1 MKISSDE
8 FNDLIMVIKRRI
20 GVDKRNGKTIKYEDI
35 DSYIDKGLEF
45 IPISLTDEDRAEVF
59 RAIETEEAIKHTK
72 GNCIFDDYDDPH
84 NWYEHAEI
92 EDEHFWR
99 LYSKYLLEE
108 SSLDDK
114 SIDIL
119 DKKTLPAIMNC
130 LCNPTEALEGRR
142 LIRGLVIGD
151 VQAGNTATYSG
162 LICKAVDAGYKVVIL
177 LAGIT
182 ENLRQQ
188 TQERIDQGIV
198 GLEIKRDDIT
208 KIEKPK
214 RVGVGK
220 YDKQLLASSY
230 TTQSSD
236 FVGQKD
242 SIFVSLEAQ
251 RSVVLFVVKKNVS
264 VLTKL
269 HNRLKYNN
277 YDHSEECVNAPLLLI
292 DDEADNASVN
302 TSKDETNPTK
312 TNAIIRKNCN

>member
-1 MKISSDE
+1 M
-8 FNDLIMVIKRRI
+8 
-20 GVDKRNGKTIKYEDI
+20 
-35 DSYIDKGLEF
+35 
-45 IPISLTDEDRAEVF
+45 
-59 RAIETEEAIKHTK
+59 
-72 GNCIFDDYDDPH
+72 
-84 NWYEHAEI
+84 
-92 EDEHFWR
+92 
-99 LYSKYLLEE
+99 
-108 SSLDDK
+108 
-114 SIDIL
+114 
-119 DKKTLPAIMNC
+119 
-130 LCNPTEALEGRR
+130 
-142 LIRGLVIGD
+142 
-151 VQAGNTATYSG
+151 
-162 LICKAVDAGYKVVIL
+162 

-269 HNRLKYNN
+269 HNWLKYNN

-312 TNAIIRKNCN
+312 TNAIIRKICNLFKTASYVGFTATPFANVFIDPDSVDEMKNADLFPEHFIYTLPTPSTYIGAKQIFMPAPNITAI